1 MKKLVTIDDTW
12 KLMLE
17 LRERYYFRRD
27 IEEVSLR
34 DAVCRELAEDI
45 IAKKDVPAYDMATM
59 DGFAIKFGKR
69 EYRILGEIYSGD
81 MGEYEIGDDDC
92 FYVATGSKIPKNADT
107 VVKVEIAKVKNGRI
121 EIDGELEKGKYVLK
135 AGSEAKKGE
144 LILKKGIK
152 LNPQEIAVIS
162 SLGYERVKVYKKL
175 KVGVF
180 SNGDEIKRGI
190 IPDSNS
196 AMIIAFLKKWG
207 CEVEFLG
214 VVGDDKE
221 EVEKVLRYGAENF
234 DVVMTS
240 GGVSLGKKDYVIK
253 VLGEI
258 GEILINQVRQRPGKP
273 LTVAIVNDKP
283 VFALPGK
290 PAGAFIAMLSV
301 RVFFVGEKPY
311 PKVKAKLALGVKI
324 PSDGFSYFLFVKLE
338 DGIAIP
344 VSYKGNIFS
353 TAFSEGYEPSL
364 IASMSRSTLSDGFV
378 IANRDLEEGEEVEV
392 NLYD

>member
-107 VVKVEIAKVKNGRI
+107 VVKVEIAKVKNGKI

-258 GEILINQVRQRPGKP
+258 GEILI
-273 LTVAIVNDKP
+273 
-283 VFALPGK
+283 
-290 PAGAFIAMLSV
+290 
-301 RVFFVGEKPY
+301 
-311 PKVKAKLALGVKI
+311 
-324 PSDGFSYFLFVKLE
+324 
-338 DGIAIP
+338 
-344 VSYKGNIFS
+344 
-353 TAFSEGYEPSL
+353 
-364 IASMSRSTLSDGFV
+364 
-378 IANRDLEEGEEVEV
+378 
-392 NLYD
+392 

>member
-12 KLMLE
+12 KIMKE
-17 LRERYYFRRD
+17 LRSNYYFKRET
-27 IEEVSLR
+27 EEVSVR

-59 DGFAIKFGKR
+59 DGFAVKFGRR
-69 EYRILGEIYSGD
+69 EYRIVGEIYSGD
-81 MGEYEIGDDDC
+81 MEDYEIAEDEC
-92 FYVATGSKIPKNADT
+92 FYVSTGSKIPKNADT
-107 VVKVEIAKVKNGRI
+107 VVKVEIAKIKDGKI
-121 EIDGELEKGKYVLK
+121 EIEEEVERGKYVLR

-144 LILKKGIK
+144 LILKKGTK

-162 SLGYERVKVYKKL
+162 SLGYEKIKVYKKL
-175 KVGVF
+175 RVGIF
-180 SNGDEIKRGI
+180 SNGDEIKKGI

-196 AMIIAFLKKWG
+196 AMISAFLKKWG

-214 VVGDDKE
+214 VVGDNKE
-221 EVEKVLRYGAENF
+221 EVERMIEYGTENF

-240 GGVSLGKKDYVIK
+240 GGISLGKKDYVIQ

-258 GEILINQVRQRPGKP
+258 GDILINQVKQRPGKP

-290 PAGAFIAMLSV
+290 PAGAFIALLSI
-301 RVFFVGEKPY
+301 RIFFIGEKPY
-311 PKVKAKLALGVKI
+311 PKVKAKLASTVRI

-338 DGIAIP
+338 DGFAVP
-344 VSYKGNIFS
+344 VSYKGYILS
-353 TAFSEGYEPSL
+353 TTFSEGYEPSI
-364 IASMSRSTLSDGFV
+364 IASMPRSTLSDGFV
-378 IANRDLEEGEEVEV
+378 IAERDLMEGEEVEV

>member
-12 KLMLE
+12 KVMLE
-17 LRERYYFRRD
+17 LREKYYFKRHV
-27 IEEVSLR
+27 EEIPVR

-45 IAKKDVPAYDMATM
+45 VAKNDVPNYDMATM
-59 DGFAIKFGKR
+59 DGFAIKFGKG

-175 KVGVF
+175 KVGIF
-180 SNGDEIKRGI
+180 SNGDEIKRRI

-234 DVVMTS
+234 DLVMTS

-311 PKVKAKLALGVKI
+311 PKAKAKLASSVKI

-338 DGIAIP
+338 DGIAVP
-344 VSYKGNIFS
+344 VSYRGNIFS
-353 TAFSEGYEPSL
+353 TALSEGYEPSL
-364 IASMSRSTLSDGFV
+364 IASMPRSTLSDGFV

>member
-1 MKKLVTIDDTW
+1 MR
-12 KLMLE
+12 E
-17 LRERYYFRRD
+17 LREKYYFKREV
-27 IEEVSLR
+27 EEIPVR

-69 EYRILGEIYSGD
+69 KYRIVGEIYSGD
-81 MGEYEIGDDDC
+81 MGEYEIDDDEC

-107 VVKVEIAKVKNGRI
+107 VVKAEIAKVKNGVI
-121 EIDGELEKGKYVLK
+121 EIDGEFEKGKYVLK
-135 AGSEAKKGE
+135 AGSEAKKDE
-144 LILKKGIK
+144 LVLRKGIK

-175 KVGVF
+175 RVGVF
-180 SNGDEIKRGI
+180 SNGDEIKKGI

-196 AMIIAFLKKWG
+196 AMIIAFLRKWG
-207 CEVEFLG
+207 CEVEFIG
-214 VVGDDKE
+214 VVGDERE
-221 EVEKVLRYGAENF
+221 EVEKVLRYGSENF

-240 GGVSLGKKDYVIK
+240 GGISLGKKDYVIR
-253 VLGEI
+253 VLSEI
-258 GEILINQVRQRPGKP
+258 GEILINQVKQRPGKP

-311 PKVKAKLALGVKI
+311 PKVKAKLASAVKI

-338 DGIAIP
+338 DGIAVP
-344 VSYKGNIFS
+344 VTYKGYILS

-364 IASMSRSTLSDGFV
+364 IASMPRSTLSDGFV
-378 IANRDLEEGEEVEV
+378 IANRDLKEGEEVEV

>member
-311 PKVKAKLALGVKI
+311 PKVKAKLASGVKI